1 MINRSYF
8 PFPSMNGPRHFVDDE
23 GHYIKPHTILDTG
36 DAAVVVHRE
45 DVAIKMAIVYK
56 NDTLEKV
63 EENRSKIRREQEV
76 WRRIQPKFDSPVE
89 GIVHCLALRGDTIE
103 MRYMSGGTLS
113 KWLKSRA
120 RPSIDLQRQW
130 FRQLTIGLHNLHQR
144 RIIHSD
150 ILTRNILLDGS
161 LNVAICDLGASS
173 IMPIDTIMEDTVDE
187 YNCSIWTDICQLGLV
202 FYEIVTGRE
211 TGISLYDNSG
221 GDNSVARFPS
231 RHILPPVGT
240 RIWARDIIETCW
252 REGGYGAAGAAGILA
267 KLDKFQ
273 GWCRRYDVSSIRV

>member
-1 MINRSYF
+1 
-8 PFPSMNGPRHFVDDE
+8 MNALHHFIDDE
-23 GHYIKPHTILDTG
+23 GHCIKPHTILHTG
-36 DAAVVVHRE
+36 DAVVVVQRE
-45 DVAIKMAIVYK
+45 DVAIKMAVVYK

-63 EENRSKIRREQEV
+63 EENRSKIRREQDV
-76 WRRIQPKFDSPVE
+76 WRRIQPNFDSPVE
-89 GIVHCLALRGDTIE
+89 GIVHCLDLPGDTIE

-120 RPSIDLQRQW
+120 RPSIDLQREW

-150 ILTRNILLDGS
+150 ILSRNILLDGS
-161 LNVAICDLGASS
+161 LNLAICDFGASS
-173 IMPIDTIMEDTVDE
+173 TMPIGTIMADTVDE

-211 TGISLYDNSG
+211 TGISLYHNSG

-231 RHILPPVGT
+231 RDVLPVVGSESGPGISL
-240 RIWARDIIETCW
+240 RPAGGRVDMGLQVR
-252 REGGYGAAGAAGILA
+252 REFWPSWINSKAGATVEMYLQFGF
-267 KLDKFQ
+267 K
-273 GWCRRYDVSSIRV
+273 